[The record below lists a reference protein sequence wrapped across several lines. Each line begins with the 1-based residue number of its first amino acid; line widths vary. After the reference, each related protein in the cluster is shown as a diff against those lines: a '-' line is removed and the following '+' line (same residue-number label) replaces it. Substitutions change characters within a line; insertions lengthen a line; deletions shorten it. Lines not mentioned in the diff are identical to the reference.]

1 MGSSRL
7 AARHWAARGT
17 RVRPGT
23 AVRRHRVHRAWDDHR
38 ERPVRLPVDQVR
50 GRGRREVFDRRK
62 GRDGRIVT
70 INVFRFTATYAD
82 GAKLEARVNPEFGS
96 RAKALTQARK
106 YARVMGLLP
115 RVLRAKVKAL
125 FIHKGNEDYAGGQTG
140 GVGDIAIHI
149 GRTPEYERAGA
160 LEEILVHEATH
171 AALDPKH
178 ARQPAGARH
187 RGPTRP
193 SSRHTPATT
202 LRARTS
208 PRASFRGSPSA
219 TGAIAWARSTR
230 TRPTDDAE
238 SPRLLRSSEVQCG
251 PVERLIGQRSPFSA
265 GSQLGPG
272 RGERRPAGAAPSTTS
287 GAPISST
294 IAALIVGQD
303 DEPVASQAGRPRG
316 GGSAAGAR
324 RAARARPRAR

>member
-1 MGSSRL
+1 MRWALL
-7 AARHWAARGT
+7 ASLLVTGLLAGPASAEEPPYAGT
-17 RVRPGT
+17 AFIEPGT
-23 AVRRHRVHRAWDDHR
+23 ITASDPSAYRSIKYV
-38 ERPVRLPVDQVR
+38 

-178 ARQPAGARH
+178 ATAAGWRSAQRADPTFISTYARDN
-187 RGPTRP
+187 PE
-193 SSRHTPATT
+193 SE
-202 LRARTS
+202 
-208 PRASFRGSPSA
+208 
-219 TGAIAWARSTR
+219 
-230 TRPTDDAE
+230 DVAE
-238 SPRLLRSSEVQCG
+238 SFLPWLALRYRRDRMGEEYANTVQQTMPNRLAYFDRQKFNV
-251 PVERLIGQRSPFSA
+251 
-265 GSQLGPG
+265 
-272 RGERRPAGAAPSTTS
+272 APLS
-287 GAPISST
+287 G
-294 IAALIVGQD
+294 
-303 DEPVASQAGRPRG
+303 
-316 GGSAAGAR
+316 
-324 RAARARPRAR
+324 